1 MANESGFFPNELYGP
16 DDFTTYFRDFY
27 SNGIK
32 AEDANYFAVL
42 EKSGMALT
50 VQKGIAYIDGHFY
63 RPSADFTVTLAESDT
78 EFDRVDLVEIK
89 CDYTANRVYVDVI
102 AGEPSEVP
110 SIPELQRDAA
120 AYCLGLAAVTV
131 KANASEVTQADI
143 KDLRFDADY
152 CGVVVG
158 KIDTIS
164 TTDLFAQYNA
174 QWELLK
180 AACAQDADAVI
191 KAWEKLVTVTSV
203 NGKAPSGGN
212 VTLTQSDIP
221 SDGTAYQ
228 MPFYVQSGTLT
239 VGKSALDG
247 IGITFPRAF
256 TAAPLVIFGTAVNP
270 SYARYPTI
278 ASYNNLT
285 NKGFTLIALRAG
297 GSGASTIPDAAPCVV
312 NWVALGQLEV

>member
-16 DDFTTYFRDFY
+16 DDFTAYFRDFY

-32 AEDANYFAVL
+32 AEDASYFAVL

-78 EFDRVDLVEIK
+78 EFDRIDLVEIK
-89 CDYTANRVYVDVI
+89 CDYTVNRVYVNVI
-102 AGEPSEVP
+102 TGEPSEVP
-110 SIPELQRDAA
+110 TIPELQRDAA

-143 KDLRFDADY
+143 KDLRFDTDY

-203 NGKAPSGGN
+203 NGKAPSNGN
-212 VTLTQSDIP
+212 VALTQSDIP

-228 MPFYVQSGTLT
+228 MPYYVQSGTMT

-256 TAAPLVIFGTAVNP
+256 KTAPLVIFGASVNP
-270 SYARYPTI
+270 SYAKYPT
-278 ASYNNLT
+278 AACYNNLT
-285 NKGFTLIALRAG
+285 NEGFTLVASRI
-297 GSGASTIPDAAPCVV
+297 GSGSVGAIPDAAPCVV